1 MYYHLNESVFV
12 VSGYK
17 YASIYDL
24 LHNSLYQIVQDV
36 VQIINNA
43 ILYNEVSEEDKPI
56 VSYLL
61 EKDIL
66 VIKDIPCDKFSNI
79 SELYNYSRPIEFAWI
94 EVTNI
99 CNLRCIQCYNEKANV
114 GKRVLTLEDFRYI
127 VDEVCDLDIKKVQI
141 IGGEPFI
148 INKETL
154 YKMMDYL
161 APKVESF
168 ELFTNGT
175 LNTKDDLLYIKSH
188 YPNAHIA
195 TSLHSYIKE
204 EHEYVTQTKDSYAL
218 TLANIRNAKNIQIP
232 IRYVGTLMGCVNIG
246 NELDFGPPSRRD
258 FVRLSGNANLKLY
271 NDELLKKRIITEK
284 SFNIENLKERLD
296 IVYKENCFS
305 THLYVGSDMEVYPCP
320 MERRISHGNLRGN
333 RLKDLLKPSILN
345 FSKNNVNGCKDC
357 EYRYLCI
364 DCRPDSI
371 TENIHEKPWYCTY
384 DPYKGTW
391 MTFEE
396 FKESINFNC

>member
-94 EVTNI
+94 EITNI
-99 CNLRCIQCYNEKANV
+99 CNLRCIHCYNEKANV
-114 GKRVLTLEDFRYI
+114 SKRILSLEDFNYI

-232 IRYVGTLMGCVNIG
+232 IRYVGTFMGCVNIG

-371 TENIHEKPWYCTY
+371 TGNIHEKPWYCTY

-396 FKESINFNC
+396 FKKSINFNC